1 LFSPSS
7 ILADFT
13 NDFVCGSLSGVGTC
27 LSGYMLDTAKVKMQ
41 MEKVSM
47 IRCIMSTVQK
57 EGFMGL
63 YKGVYY
69 PLVTNPIVTALNF
82 GVYEVY
88 KKFKC
93 QW

>member
-1 LFSPSS
+1 
-7 ILADFT
+7 
-13 NDFVCGSLSGVGTC
+13 
-27 LSGYMLDTAKVKMQ
+27 
-41 MEKVSM
+41 
-47 IRCIMSTVQK
+47 MSTVQK